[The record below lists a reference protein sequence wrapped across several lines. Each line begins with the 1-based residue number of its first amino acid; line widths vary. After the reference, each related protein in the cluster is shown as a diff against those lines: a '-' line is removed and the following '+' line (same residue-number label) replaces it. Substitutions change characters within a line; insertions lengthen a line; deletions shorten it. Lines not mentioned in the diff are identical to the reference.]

1 MRIPAGDTAIFYRGG
16 FLVSQPASENKMG
29 VMPENKLLL
38 NMALPMIVSMLIQA
52 CYNIVDSYF
61 VSKLSQ
67 DALNAV
73 SLAFPVQ
80 NLMIAVAVGTGVGIN
95 ALLSRSLGQ
104 KDFTRANRTA
114 MNGLLLEI
122 LSGLV
127 FTALGLTC
135 ARLFY
140 TIQTDI
146 PGIIAYGVDY
156 LTIIAGCSMGIFVSV
171 ACERLVQATGRTV
184 YAMIIQGTGSV
195 INLILDPILIFG
207 LFGFPR
213 LEVAGAAV
221 ATVAGQIVGGL
232 VGLYLSLTH
241 NPELQMSWKG
251 LKPSRE
257 IIGGI
262 YSVGLPSIIMQSI
275 GSVMVF
281 GMNQILIAF
290 TSTATAVFGIYFKLQ
305 SFIFM
310 PVFGLNNGMVPIVA
324 YNYGARKPERIIKTV
339 RLAVIYAVC
348 IMAVGFALF
357 QLFPDVFLSLFE
369 AEGEDAGDLLA
380 IGVPALRIIST
391 SFLLA
396 GFCIVSG
403 SVFQALGH
411 GVLSLAV
418 SVVRQLIVLLP
429 AAFLL
434 ARLGGLHVVWWAFPF
449 AELFS
454 TTLTALFLCWV
465 YKKEVAP
472 MRETK

>member
-1 MRIPAGDTAIFYRGG
+1 M
-16 FLVSQPASENKMG
+16 SQPAQENKMG
-29 VMPENKLLL
+29 IMPENKLLL
-38 NMALPMIVSMLIQA
+38 NMALPMIISMLIQA
-52 CYNIVDSYF
+52 CYNVVDSYF

-104 KDFTRANRTA
+104 KDQERANRTA
-114 MNGLLLEI
+114 MNGMLLEVI
-122 LSGLV
+122 SGLV
-127 FTALGLTC
+127 FTVLGLTL
-135 ARLFY
+135 ARTYY

-146 PGIIAYGVDY
+146 PGIVNYGTDY
-156 LTIIAGCSMGIFVSV
+156 LTIVAGCSMGIFLSV
-171 ACERLVQATGRTV
+171 TCERLVQATGRTV
-184 YAMIIQGTGSV
+184 YAMVIQGVGSV
-195 INLILDPILIFG
+195 INLVLDPILIFG

-221 ATVAGQIVGGL
+221 ATVAGQIIGGL

-241 NPELQMSWKG
+241 NPEVQMSVKG
-251 LKPSRE
+251 LQPSKE
-257 IIGGI
+257 IIGNI

-324 YNYGARKPERIIKTV
+324 YNYGARKPSRITKTV
-339 RLAVIYAVC
+339 RLAIAYAVG
-348 IMAVGFALF
+348 IMLVGFALF
-357 QLFPDVFLSLFE
+357 QFFPDMFIGLFE

-380 IGVPALRIIST
+380 IGVPALRIISFH
-391 SFLLA
+391 FLVA
-396 GFCIVSG
+396 GISVVSM

-411 GVLSLAV
+411 GVLSLTV
-418 SVVRQLIVLLP
+418 SVIRQLVVLLP
-429 AAFLL
+429 VAFVLSKV
-434 ARLGGLHVVWWAFPF
+434 GGLSVVWWAFPLAEIF
-449 AELFS
+449 AVSLCI
-454 TTLTALFLCWV
+454 LFLLRV
-465 YKKEVAP
+465 YRQEIAP
-472 MRETK
+472 METISPSWEKS

>member
-1 MRIPAGDTAIFYRGG
+1 MTE
-16 FLVSQPASENKMG
+16 VVQKENKMG
-29 VMPENKLLL
+29 YMPVPRLLFTMSMPMVISMLVQALYNVVDSVFVARISEN
-38 NMALPMIVSMLIQA
+38 ALTAVSM
-52 CYNIVDSYF
+52 
-61 VSKLSQ
+61 
-67 DALNAV
+67 
-73 SLAFPVQ
+73 AFPVQ
-80 NLMIAVAVGTGVGIN
+80 NLMIAVSVGTGVGIN
-95 ALLSRSLGQ
+95 ALLSRSLGEKQ
-104 KDFTRANRTA
+104 FRQADRAAR
-114 MNGLLLEI
+114 NGLFL
-122 LSGLV
+122 GLV
-127 FTALGLTC
+127 TYLAFAVFGL
-135 ARLFY
+135 AGSRLFF
-140 TIQTDI
+140 TSQTSD
-146 PGIIAYGVDY
+146 PELIAYGTQYVF
-156 LTIIAGCSMGIFVSV
+156 TVTVFSFGICLAVV
-171 ACERLVQATGRTV
+171 GERLLQSTGRTI
-184 YAMIIQGTGSV
+184 YNMITQGLGAI
-195 INLILDPILIFG
+195 INIILDPILIFG
-207 LFGFPR
+207 LWGFPR
-213 LEVAGAAV
+213 MEVLGAAV
-221 ATVAGQIVGGL
+221 ATVVGQICGMA
-232 VGLYLSLTH
+232 LSLFF
-241 NPELQMSWKG
+241 NVRKNQEINLNMKG
-251 LKPSRE
+251 FRPDWATIRK
-257 IIGGI
+257 I
-262 YSVGLPSIIMQSI
+262 YEVGLPSIIMQSI

-281 GMNQILIAF
+281 GMNQILLAF
-290 TSTATAVFGIYFKLQ
+290 TATATAVFGIYFKLQ

-396 GFCIVSG
+396 GFCIVAG

-411 GVLSLAV
+411 GVLSLTV

-434 ARLGGLHVVWWAFPF
+434 ARLGGLRVVWWSFPL

-454 TTLTALFLCWV
+454 TTLSALFLYHV

>member
-1 MRIPAGDTAIFYRGG
+1 M
-16 FLVSQPASENKMG
+16 SQPANENKMG

-38 NMALPMIVSMLIQA
+38 NMALPMIISMLIQA

-61 VSKLSQ
+61 VAKLSQ

-104 KDFTRANRTA
+104 KDFERADRTA
-114 MNGLLLEI
+114 MNGVLLEG

-146 PGIIAYGVDY
+146 PGIISYGVDY
-156 LTIIAGCSMGIFVSV
+156 LTIIAGCSMGIFMSV
-171 ACERLVQATGRTV
+171 AAERLVQATGRTV
-184 YAMIIQGTGSV
+184 YAMVIQGTGSV

-232 VGLYLSLTH
+232 VGLCLSLTR
-241 NPELQMSWKG
+241 NPEIHMSFAG
-251 LKPSRE
+251 LRPKKE
-257 IIGGI
+257 IISGI

-339 RLAVIYAVC
+339 KLAVTYAVC

-369 AEGEDAGDLLA
+369 AEGEEAGDLLT

-396 GFCIVSG
+396 GFCIVAG

-434 ARLGGLHVVWWAFPF
+434 ARLGGLHVVWWSFPF

-454 TTLTALFLCWV
+454 TTLSALFLYWV
-465 YKKEVAP
+465 YQKEVAP
-472 MRETK
+472 MREKK

>member
-1 MRIPAGDTAIFYRGG
+1 MA
-16 FLVSQPASENKMG
+16 QPANENKMG
-29 VMPENKLLL
+29 IMPENKLLL
-38 NMALPMIVSMLIQA
+38 NMALPMIASMLIQA

-61 VSKLSQ
+61 VAKLSE

-80 NLMIAVAVGTGVGIN
+80 NLMIAVSVGTGVGIN

-104 KDFTRANRTA
+104 KDQERANRTA
-114 MNGLLLEI
+114 MNGVMLEVV
-122 LSGLV
+122 SGLV
-127 FTALGLTC
+127 FTVLGLTC

-140 TIQTDI
+140 TVQTDI
-146 PGIIAYGVDY
+146 PGIVEYGADY
-156 LTIIAGCSMGIFVSV
+156 LTIIAGCSMGIFLSV

-184 YAMIIQGTGSV
+184 YAMVIQGTGSV

-213 LEVAGAAV
+213 MEVAGAAV
-221 ATVAGQIVGGL
+221 ATVTGQIIGGL

-241 NPELQMSWKG
+241 NPELQMSVAG
-251 LKPSRE
+251 LRPSRE
-257 IIGGI
+257 IIKGI

-290 TSTATAVFGIYFKLQ
+290 TATATAVFGIYFKLQ

-324 YNYGARKPERIIKTV
+324 YNYGAQKPERITRTV
-339 RLAVIYAVC
+339 KLAMAYAVG

-369 AEGEDAGDLLA
+369 AEGEDAGDLLT
-380 IGVPALRIIST
+380 IGVPALRIISFH
-391 SFLLA
+391 FLVA
-396 GFCIVSG
+396 GICVVSM

-411 GVLSLAV
+411 GVLSLIVAI
-418 SVVRQLIVLLP
+418 VRQLIVLLP
-429 AAFLL
+429 TAFLL
-434 ARLGGLHVVWWAFPF
+434 SRLGGLDVVWWAFPA
-449 AELFS
+449 AETIAVMLC
-454 TTLTALFLCWV
+454 LLFLFRV
-465 YKKEVAP
+465 FQKEIIP
-472 MRETK
+472 MQETK